1 MLRTGIQHTTHH
13 IDIDAPAEAVY
24 GIVADTPAWP
34 ARFAPTLHVDRLEGP
49 ESTAVSGRERLRIW
63 ATANGEAKS
72 WTSWRELDAERRR
85 IRFAQEVSSPP
96 VASMSGEWIVEPGA
110 TPGSSRLTLVHEY
123 TAVGDDPA
131 GLEWIEKATDSNSRT
146 ELANIKALAEQLGSE
161 AELVFDFEDSTLV
174 DSDVETVYRFL
185 HEVEAW
191 PERLPHVSRMRVRE
205 SVENEQWM
213 VMDTVT
219 KDGSEHTTESVR
231 ICFPEQHRIAYKQLV
246 TPPLMTTH
254 VGLWTVEATPE
265 GVRATSWHRVRVND
279 RNITSVLGPNGTRA
293 SAREFIRRAVGGNS
307 AATLALAKSFA
318 EARHG

>member
-13 IDIDAPAEAVY
+13 VDIDAPAEAVY

-34 ARFAPTLHVDRLEGP
+34 ARFAPTIHVDRLEGP
-49 ESTAVSGRERLRIW
+49 ASTAVSGRERLRIW

-72 WTSWRELDAERRR
+72 WTSWRDLNAEKLR
-85 IRFAQEVSSPP
+85 IHFAQEVSSPP

-110 TPGSSRLTLVHEY
+110 TPGTSRLTLLHEY
-123 TAVGDDPA
+123 TAVDDDPA
-131 GLEWIEKATDSNSRT
+131 GLEWIDKATDSNSRT
-146 ELANIKALAEQLGSE
+146 ELANIKALAEQLGTE
-161 AELVFDFEDSTLV
+161 RELVFDFEDSTLV
-174 DSDVETVYRFL
+174 DADAETVYRFL
-185 HEVEAW
+185 HEVDAW

-205 SVENEQWM
+205 SVENVQWM
-213 VMDTVT
+213 VMDTVA

-231 ICFPEQHRIAYKQLV
+231 ICFPADRRIVYKQLV

-254 VGLWTVEATPE
+254 VGVWTVAQTPE

-279 RNITSVLGPNGTRA
+279 EKITAVLGPDGTRE
-293 SAREFIRRAVGGNS
+293 SARAFIRRAVGGNS

-318 EARHG
+318 EDGRG